1 MNRDPRAAD
10 VGFSLV
16 ELAVYIVVLGLISTI
31 IATTMVSLFRSE
43 STVSGLTTS
52 ASDGQNAATLL
63 RADIRNAREF
73 RVTDGGATVTA
84 SVAGRS
90 ASISWECVRWQVTG
104 TGNDRRLTRDSK
116 ADSAGQVWN
125 DLADLPSF
133 LTGVGPRTDGVTTIP
148 FFAGG
153 AASGLEGTLSYS
165 WRVTTADRGSIN
177 IVGDARNRTQGQVTT
192 PATTCF

>member
-1 MNRDPRAAD
+1 MNRDRRAAD
-10 VGFSLV
+10 AGFSLV
-16 ELAVYIVVLGLISTI
+16 ELAVYIVVLGLISTV

-52 ASDGQNAATLL
+52 ASDGQNAATIL

-73 RVTDGGATVTA
+73 RVTDGGATLTA

-90 ASISWECVRWQVTG
+90 ASITWQCVRWQVTG
-104 TGNDRRLTRDSK
+104 SGNERILTRDEK
-116 ADSAGQVWN
+116 PDAAGQPWN
-125 DLADLPSF
+125 TVGSLPIF
-133 LTGVGPRTDGVTTIP
+133 LTEVGPRTDGATTFP

-153 AASGLEGTLSYS
+153 AASGVEGTLTYS
-165 WRVTTADRGSIN
+165 WRVGTSDGGTIN
-177 IVGDARNRTQGQVTT
+177 IVGDTRNRTQGQVAN

>member
-1 MNRDPRAAD
+1 MNRNRRVDDA
-10 VGFSLV
+10 GFSLV

-73 RVTDGGATVTA
+73 RVTDGGATLTA

-90 ASISWECVRWQVTG
+90 ASITWQCVRWQVTG
-104 TGNDRRLTRDSK
+104 TGNERNLTRDVK
-116 ADSAGQVWN
+116 PDSAGQPWN
-125 DLADLPSF
+125 APSSLPTL
-133 LTGVGPRTDGVTTIP
+133 LTGVGPRSEGTVSLP

-153 AASGLEGTLSYS
+153 AASGVEGTLTYS
-165 WRVTTADRGSIN
+165 WRVTTADEGAIN
-177 IVGDARNRTQGQVTT
+177 IVGDARNRTQGQVAT